1 MNAYEVIDLSG
12 IADSGQDYEC
22 TSVNDRLSGGSA
34 ACLFCQSGRWKAQR
48 PSKVVQVVST
58 DISCAGPSDIT
69 ISAGVYSANAYCPT
83 NTTLVGGGFKLLNG
97 AERSPY
103 KPYSGVQGTNS
114 PDYSMPVN
122 QTTWSVAAGGYPD
135 FCFTAIALCA
145 E

>member
-1 MNAYEVIDLSG
+1 MLGQMNKITLQTHMLYVLKG
-12 IADSGQDYEC
+12 
-22 TSVNDRLSGGSA
+22 N
-34 ACLFCQSGRWKAQR
+34 CQSGRWKAQR

-145 E
+145 EQIISADNYSAHE

>member
-1 MNAYEVIDLSG
+1 MLGQMNKITLQTHMLYVLKG
-12 IADSGQDYEC
+12 
-22 TSVNDRLSGGSA
+22 N
-34 ACLFCQSGRWKAQR
+34 CQSGRWKAQR